1 MRILRA
7 ICRVVLG
14 ILFVFSGFIKA
25 IDPIG
30 SALKIKEYFGAMH
43 LAFMDFLSIPGA
55 ILLSTTEFIIGVA
68 ILKGLRINL
77 FSKLALWF
85 ISFFTLLTLW
95 IYLFNP
101 VSDCGCF
108 GEAIHLTHL
117 ETFVKNIIL
126 MALILIYYI
135 PGRHLGETTRRK
147 YISFGIVA
155 VGSIA
160 FLIYSLLYIPVI
172 DFTAY
177 KPRAE
182 LAIAASEGGND
193 LYESVFTYQKDGK
206 TKQFTLEELPS
217 DLDEWTF
224 VGTETRFKGG
234 INDHFIELSLFDP
247 RTQSYA
253 DMIAALTVNDSFEL
267 TTEAD
272 YLAYKTALDSVVL
285 KLTITEVDE
294 G

>member
-7 ICRVVLG
+7 ICRVVFG

-108 GEAIHLTHL
+108 GEAIHLSNKA
-117 ETFVKNIIL
+117 TFIKNL
-126 MALILIYYI
+126 
-135 PGRHLGETTRRK
+135 
-147 YISFGIVA
+147 V
-155 VGSIA
+155 
-160 FLIYSLLYIPVI
+160 LL
-172 DFTAY
+172 A
-177 KPRAE
+177 
-182 LAIAASEGGND
+182 
-193 LYESVFTYQKDGK
+193 
-206 TKQFTLEELPS
+206 
-217 DLDEWTF
+217 
-224 VGTETRFKGG
+224 
-234 INDHFIELSLFDP
+234 
-247 RTQSYA
+247 
-253 DMIAALTVNDSFEL
+253 AALVIFL
-267 TTEAD
+267 QR
-272 YLAYKTALDSVVL
+272 
-285 KLTITEVDE
+285 
-294 G
+294 